1 MKINYIVSTI
11 KSFQKRES
19 RLFLAFLRSEF
30 NNTNANFIPFYNHLL
45 DKSENTRILLLK
57 MTLKLLACELL

>member
-1 MKINYIVSTI
+1 MLTM
-11 KSFQKRES
+11 
-19 RLFLAFLRSEF
+19 LAIDL
-30 NNTNANFIPFYNHLL
+30 YNHLL